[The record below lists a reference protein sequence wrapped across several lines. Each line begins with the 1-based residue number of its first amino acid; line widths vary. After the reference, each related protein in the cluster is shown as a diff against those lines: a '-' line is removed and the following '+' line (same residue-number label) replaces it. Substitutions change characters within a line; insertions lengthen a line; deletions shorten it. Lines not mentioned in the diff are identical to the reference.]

1 MKMRVLVS
9 AVAFACVQV
18 GAAVPEP
25 VDYVVPLMGTDS
37 EPALSAG
44 NVYPDISRPWGM
56 HSWTPQTGPMANNWF
71 YGYRQTKLRGFRQT
85 HQPSPWMGDYG
96 AFAVFPMTG
105 APVFDE
111 EKRASWFSHKAETA
125 KPHYYRAYLADYDTT
140 FEMTPTV
147 RAAMMRVT
155 YPQTDSPLFLVDLIA
170 SGREKGTL
178 KVDKAARGGDP
189 HAIEFPRG
197 EVKDHPFDF
206 TFSGLKSAVL
216 NHINMAQMKGEEIN
230 VADLAASFQRSV
242 TDSLVTRTILCAESY
257 GIRKVAIAGGV
268 SANTALR
275 EAMKEACLKRG
286 MECFY
291 PEPVYCTDNAAM
303 IASAAYFEYLA
314 GRRDTMFLNAEPN
327 LKLGER

>member
-9 AVAFACVQV
+9 VVTLACAQV
-18 GAAVPEP
+18 GAAAQEP

-147 RAAMMRVT
+147 RAAMLRVT
-155 YPQTDSPLFLVDLIA
+155 YPQTDSPLFLVDLIR
-170 SGREKGTL
+170 S
-178 KVDKAARGGDP
+178 
-189 HAIEFPRG
+189 
-197 EVKDHPFDF
+197 
-206 TFSGLKSAVL
+206 FSW
-216 NHINMAQMKGEEIN
+216 
-230 VADLAASFQRSV
+230 
-242 TDSLVTRTILCAESY
+242 T
-257 GIRKVAIAGGV
+257 
-268 SANTALR
+268 
-275 EAMKEACLKRG
+275 
-286 MECFY
+286 
-291 PEPVYCTDNAAM
+291 
-303 IASAAYFEYLA
+303 
-314 GRRDTMFLNAEPN
+314 
-327 LKLGER
+327 